1 MKRWFCGFSPITSSS
16 SAVPPQPIDSE
27 MLWKG
32 ANSFFL
38 CGNWGKQQVI
48 TMTEGN
54 VRLAIVGTCLASHQ
68 TLVELFQLAIR
79 RKDYSQLIRL
89 PGSYNLI
96 VQDDNDTYVFTDVA
110 GLKPIFYTEYGSYI
124 VYSSL
129 GVTLQQLIKA
139 EVDSVWLAN
148 CLLGLIRANEA
159 QNRSPFRNVKSV
171 PSGHYLQISSGQA
184 ICKKYWQEPQEYIKF
199 SEAADKLRQE
209 LVTAVEGR
217 INLYGN
223 VTSDLSGGFDSTSLA
238 LLAAK
243 KLASQN
249 QTLHTITFKSGEATE
264 SDDFRCAQ
272 HAASIYSNIAPSVLE
287 TQKLPPD
294 FSNLE
299 LIPLLDTP
307 ETSLLTIGTI
317 NHTLKVI
324 RSFGSQVHLNG
335 EGGDAV
341 LCASDSYLTDLFKQ
355 LKIGKFLQH
364 AYGWSRV
371 SRVSPIPLI
380 VRAIKMSRV
389 SYASSLCQQT
399 QQLMK
404 EQLSSRSLVR
414 KSQTSEIIGWD
425 SYPEIVS
432 WYTQKT
438 VDLAAS
444 DLQTFAQNAIPLAN
458 SPEKHES
465 ISIIQLNAL
474 SCKGL
479 QQLAQ
484 TYNVNIEF
492 PYLDSLIIDTCLS
505 ARPEERTTPFS
516 FKPLLSKA
524 LQNDLPSSVFTR
536 NTKGSY
542 TADDFVG
549 IQQNFAVV
557 KDLFKTSLLA
567 DMGLVDVNELRN
579 AIRQFNTG
587 IVNTGF
593 SAFSQ
598 TLATELWLR
607 RLVDAGNNFWVS
619 EQRTPIHNF

>member
-16 SAVPPQPIDSE
+16 AVLPQPIDSE
-27 MLWKG
+27 MLWEG
-32 ANSFFL
+32 TNSFFL

-54 VRLAIVGTCLASHQ
+54 VRLAIVGTCLASHE

-79 RKDYSQLIRL
+79 RNDYSQLIRL
-89 PGSYNLI
+89 AGSYNLI
-96 VQDDNDTYVFTDVA
+96 VQDNNDTYVFTDVA

-139 EVDSVWLAN
+139 EVDTVWLAN
-148 CLLGLIRANEA
+148 CLVGLTRANEA
-159 QNRSPFRNVKSV
+159 QNRSAFRNIKAV

-199 SEAADKLRQE
+199 SEAADKLRFE

-223 VTSDLSGGFDSTSLA
+223 TTSDLSGGFDSTSLA

-249 QTLHTITFKSGEATE
+249 QTLHTITYKNGEATE

-287 TQKLPPD
+287 IRKLPQD

-307 ETSLLTIGTI
+307 ETSLLTIGSI
-317 NHTLKVI
+317 SYTLEVI

-341 LCASDSYLTDLFKQ
+341 LCAPDSYLADLFKQ

-364 AYGWSRV
+364 AYGWSRI

-380 VRAIKMSRV
+380 TQAIKTSRS
-389 SYASSLCQQT
+389 SYASSLHEQA
-399 QQLMK
+399 QQLME
-404 EQLSSRSLVR
+404 EQLSFRSLVS

-425 SYPEIVS
+425 SSPEIVS
-432 WYTQKT
+432 WYTKKA
-438 VDLAAS
+438 VDLVAS
-444 DLQTFAQNAIPLAN
+444 DLQTFAQNAKPLAN
-458 SPEKHES
+458 SLEKHES
-465 ISIIQLNAL
+465 ISVIRLNAL
-474 SCKGL
+474 CSKGL
-479 QQLAQ
+479 QQIAQ
-484 TYNVNIEF
+484 TYDVNIEF
-492 PYLDSLIIDTCLS
+492 PFLDSSIIDTCLS
-505 ARPEERTTPFS
+505 ARPEERTTPFA

-536 NTKGSY
+536 TTKGSY
-542 TADDFVG
+542 TSNDFTG
-549 IQQNFAVV
+549 LQQHFAVV
-557 KDLFKTSLLA
+557 KELFKTSILA
-567 DMGLVDVNELRN
+567 DMGLVDIKDLQS

-587 IVNTGF
+587 IVNSGF

-607 RLVDAGNNFWVS
+607 SLGDASDFWIS
-619 EQRTPIHNF
+619 EQRIPLHNF

>member
-16 SAVPPQPIDSE
+16 CAVPPQPIDSE

-38 CGNWGKQQVI
+38 SGNWVKQQVI

-54 VRLAIVGTCLASHQ
+54 VRLAIVGTCLASHE

-129 GVTLQQLIKA
+129 GITLQQLIKA
-139 EVDSVWLAN
+139 EIDSVWLAN
-148 CLLGLIRANEA
+148 SLLGLTRANEA

-171 PSGHYLQISSGQA
+171 PCGYYLQISSGQA
-184 ICKKYWQEPQEYIKF
+184 TCKKYWQEPQEYIKF
-199 SEAADKLRQE
+199 SEAAEKLREQ

-223 VTSDLSGGFDSTSLA
+223 TTSDLSGGFDSTSLA

-249 QTLHTITFKSGEATE
+249 QTLHTITFKSGQATE

-317 NHTLKVI
+317 SYTLEII

-341 LCASDSYLTDLFKQ
+341 LCASNYYLTDLFKQ
-355 LKIGKFLQH
+355 LQIGKFVQH

-371 SRVSPIPLI
+371 SSVSPIP
-380 VRAIKMSRV
+380 VMMRAIKMSRV
-389 SYASSLCQQT
+389 SYADSLHKQA

-404 EQLSSRSLVR
+404 EQLLPRSLVS
-414 KSQTSEIIGWD
+414 KPKTSQVMGWD
-425 SYPEIVS
+425 SSPEILS
-432 WYTQKT
+432 WYTKKT
-438 VDLAAS
+438 VDLVAS
-444 DLQTFAQNAIPLAN
+444 DLQTFAQNTKPLAN
-458 SPEKHES
+458 SPEKHET
-465 ISIIQLNAL
+465 IAIIQFTAL
-474 SCKGL
+474 CAKGL
-479 QQLAQ
+479 QQIAQ
-484 TYNVNIEF
+484 NYDVNLEF
-492 PYLDSLIIDTCLS
+492 PFLDSLIIDTCLS
-505 ARPEERTTPFS
+505 ARPEERTTPFV

-536 NTKGSY
+536 NTKSSY
-542 TADDFVG
+542 TTDDFIG
-549 IQQNFAVV
+549 LQQNFALV
-557 KDLFKTSLLA
+557 KELFKTSLLA
-567 DMGLVDVNELRN
+567 DMDLVDIKELQSAMRE
-579 AIRQFNTG
+579 FNTG
-587 IVNTGF
+587 IVNAGF

-607 RLVDAGNNFWVS
+607 RLLDANDFWVS
-619 EQRTPIHNF
+619 EQRIPLSM